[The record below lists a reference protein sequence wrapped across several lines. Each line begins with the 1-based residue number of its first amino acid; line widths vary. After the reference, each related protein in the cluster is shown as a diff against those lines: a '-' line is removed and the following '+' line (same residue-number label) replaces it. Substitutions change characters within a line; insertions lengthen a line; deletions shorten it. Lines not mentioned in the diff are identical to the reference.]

1 MILRLAEL
9 LAHMWGFITQQ
20 AEMQLKQQKEKKKA
34 DKVCFI
40 FGVFARFLEAPTIHR
55 FQFKVVYDSEER
67 AFWRMRR
74 PGHSNCLEQP
84 VQKVCLYFYEDNG

>member
-1 MILRLAEL
+1 
-9 LAHMWGFITQQ
+9 
-20 AEMQLKQQKEKKKA
+20 MQLKQQKEKKKA
-34 DKVCFI
+34 DKVCPFSLFL
-40 FGVFARFLEAPTIHR
+40 FGEGQGRRTRAEKCDC

-84 VQKVCLYFYEDNG
+84 VQKVGHQLNKRG